1 MPGGSWE
8 WRREFPLPT
17 CTKARESTLSGKG
30 KGKMNFTIPADE
42 AEAAWVRERVA
53 AYRFFE
59 EPEGTGWAHGANRA
73 YMERLRAYWL
83 DGFDWPAAVASLNRH
98 PHVRVEVEPGFHLHA
113 IHRRSSRA
121 DARPL
126 LIAHGWPG
134 SVLEFDAIIDRLA
147 EPESPGLPAFHV
159 VAPSLP
165 GYAWSD
171 KPKSP
176 LGPRA
181 VAGLYDKLMP
191 ALGYDRYVYQGGDW
205 GCVIGGWIGLDSVR
219 IDAIHISGFG
229 LRPADMHPETP
240 ADIAWLT
247 KAMATRNAETAYLQL
262 QGTKPQSLGFAMMDS
277 PMGVA
282 AWFCEKFVGWSDL
295 HGTVD
300 PPYAMDWLLTN
311 IMIYLTTRS
320 FLSATWI
327 YRGMFL
333 EGGFSI
339 PAGRRIEVPTGVA
352 AFPHDLL
359 AFPPRPIV
367 ERGYNVVH
375 WTDMPRG
382 GHFASLEE
390 PDLFVDDLRA
400 FVRGL

>member
-1 MPGGSWE
+1 MTAAATPFE
-8 WRREFPLPT
+8 IPVNPLEM
-17 CTKARESTLSGKG
+17 AL
-30 KGKMNFTIPADE
+30 
-42 AEAAWVRERVA
+42 VRQRVGA
-53 AYRFFE
+53 FRFFE
-59 EPEGTGWAHGANRA
+59 EPVDPDAGDGPSRSWKHGANRD
-73 YMERLRAYWL
+73 YMERLRTYWL
-83 DGFDWPAAVASLNRH
+83 DHYDWPAAVARLNRH
-98 PHVRVEVEPGFHLHA
+98 PHVRVDVGDGFHLHA
-113 IHRRSSRA
+113 IYRRSPRA

-134 SVLEFDAIIDRLA
+134 SIVEFDAIIDRLA
-147 EPESPGLPAFHV
+147 DPEDPSAPAFHV

-165 GYAWSD
+165 GYGWSD
-171 KPKSP
+171 RPKAP

-181 VAGLYDKLMP
+181 IAGLYDTLMGC
-191 ALGYDRYVYQGGDW
+191 LGHDRYIYQGGDW
-205 GCVIGGWIGLDSVR
+205 GCVIGGWVGLDSARVE
-219 IDAIHISGFG
+219 ALHISGFG

-240 ADIAWLT
+240 EDVAWLQ
-247 KAMATRNAETAYLQL
+247 KAVAIRETETAYLQL

-282 AWFCEKFVGWSDL
+282 AWFSEKFVGWSDVP
-295 HGTVD
+295 GDYDD
-300 PPYAMDWLLTN
+300 PPFDFDTMLTN

-320 FLSATWI
+320 FLTATWL

-333 EGGFSI
+333 EGGFAI
-339 PAGRRIEVPTGVA
+339 PAGRRIAVPTGVA
-352 AFPHDLL
+352 SFPRDLL
-359 AFPPRPIV
+359 LFPPRPMV

-390 PDLFVDDLRA
+390 PELFLADLRD

>member
-1 MPGGSWE
+1 MTTVQS
-8 WRREFPLPT
+8 
-17 CTKARESTLSGKG
+17 
-30 KGKMNFTIPADE
+30 FTIPVE
-42 AEAAWVRERVA
+42 AEEAAWIRDRVA

-59 EPEGTGWAHGANRA
+59 EPTDAGWKYGANRD

-83 DGFDWPAAVASLNRH
+83 DTFDWPAAVARLNRH
-98 PHVRVEVEPGFHLHA
+98 PHFRAEVDDGLSLHY
-113 IHRRSSRA
+113 IHRLSSRPG
-121 DARPL
+121 ARPL

-134 SVLEFDAIIDRLA
+134 SIVEFDAIIDRLA
-147 EPESPGLPAFHV
+147 EPEGKDGPAFHV
-159 VAPSLP
+159 IAPSLA

-171 KPKSP
+171 KPTTP
-176 LGPRA
+176 IGPRA
-181 VAGLYDKLMP
+181 MAGLYDRLMGV
-191 ALGYDRYVYQGGDW
+191 LGYDRYLYQGGDW
-205 GCVIGGWIGLDSVR
+205 GCVIGGWMGLDSAAVS
-219 IDAIHISGFG
+219 AVHISGFG

-240 ADIAWLT
+240 ADTAWLQ
-247 KAMATRNAETAYLQL
+247 KALVTRDTETAYLQL

-282 AWFCEKFVGWSDL
+282 AWFAEKFVGWSDVP
-295 HGTVD
+295 GDADD
-300 PPYAMDWLLTN
+300 PPFDFDTMLTN

-333 EGGFSI
+333 EGGFNI
-339 PAGRRIEVPTGVA
+339 PEGRRIEKPVGVA
-352 AFPHDLL
+352 AFPRDLL
-359 AFPPRPIV
+359 AFPPRAMV

-390 PDLFVDDLRA
+390 PELFLADLRA
-400 FVRGL
+400 FVAGL

>member
-1 MPGGSWE
+1 MSSAPFE
-8 WRREFPLPT
+8 
-17 CTKARESTLSGKG
+17 
-30 KGKMNFTIPADE
+30 IPVNA
-42 AEAAWVRERVA
+42 AEVAWIRERVRA
-53 AYRFFE
+53 FRFFE
-59 EPEGTGWAHGANRA
+59 EPENAGWDHGANRA
-73 YMERLRAYWL
+73 YMQGIRDYWL
-83 DGFDWPAAVASLNRH
+83 DGFDWPAAVARLNRH
-98 PHVRVEVEPGFHLHA
+98 PQVRVEVEDGFHLHA

-134 SVLEFDAIIDRLA
+134 SILEFDAIIDRLA
-147 EPESPGLPAFHV
+147 EPEDESQPAFHV

-171 KPKSP
+171 RPANP

-181 VAGLYDKLMP
+181 IAGLYDALMGKLE
-191 ALGYDRYVYQGGDW
+191 YDRYVYQGGDW
-205 GCVIGGWIGLDSVR
+205 GCVIGGWIGLDSARVE
-219 IDAIHISGFG
+219 AVHLSGFG

-240 ADIAWLT
+240 EQGRWLQ
-247 KAMATRNAETAYLQL
+247 KAVAIRDTETAYLQL

-282 AWFCEKFVGWSDL
+282 AWFCEKFCGWSDVEA
-295 HGTVD
+295 GASN
-300 PPYAMDWLLTN
+300 PPFSHDVLLTN

-320 FLSATWI
+320 FLTATWI

-333 EGGFSI
+333 EGGFTV
-339 PAGRRIEVPTGVA
+339 PADRRIEKPTGVA
-352 AFPHDLL
+352 NFPADLL
-359 AFPPRPIV
+359 AFPPRAMV
-367 ERGYNVVH
+367 ERSYNVVH

-390 PDLFVDDLRA
+390 PELFLADLRK
-400 FVRGL
+400 FVSAL